1 MAAHSPLD
9 ADCSPGNE
17 LVQFVLSDVPLS
29 LSKVAAN
36 YTLYAAHSG
45 NVVSSRVQL
54 ALDRANFRSG
64 SDAIP
69 QHLDV
74 MVRHELKWT
83 IGGPGLPEDRA
94 APVAV
99 LSSPSAGLVIGGV
112 ESEGVR

>member
-9 ADCSPGNE
+9 ANCSPSNE

-45 NVVSSRVQL
+45 NVVASTVQP
-54 ALDRANFRSG
+54 ALGANFRSG

-74 MVRHELKWT
+74 MVRHELKGT
-83 IGGPGLPEDRA
+83 VGGPSLPEDRA

-99 LSSPSAGLVIGGV
+99 LSSPSAGLVVGGV
-112 ESEGVR
+112 EREGVG

>member
-1 MAAHSPLD
+1 MAAHSRLD
-9 ADCSPGNE
+9 ANCSPSNE

-45 NVVSSRVQL
+45 NVVASAVQP
-54 ALDRANFRSG
+54 ALGANFRSG

-74 MVRHELKWT
+74 MVRHELKGT
-83 IGGPGLPEDRA
+83 VGGPSLPEDRA

-112 ESEGVR
+112 EREGVG